1 MQIVEWNPGRPWQEH
16 PATYR
21 RAEMQVLARWI
32 EARLSGSVIGWRG
45 SGRSHLLGFLCHRP
59 EVLQSY
65 FTQPGAVVILAP
77 VDLHNLPAR
86 SLAAFYRVILR
97 TFYEIRHRLPVD
109 MQALTAALFQ
119 ECRTATD
126 PFVTQSAL
134 RELLLHAQAR
144 SYRVVLVL
152 DRFDAS
158 CRMLTPAMGET
169 LSGLRDSFRDT
180 LSYIVGVRQSLT
192 YLEALP
198 LPDDLRRLLTAHTC
212 HLGAYAA
219 DDARQMINQLTRVSA
234 RPPSTVEVEA
244 LLALSGRY
252 PTLLKA
258 VADWWLLTRPHP
270 PLDAWPD
277 AVLAAPN
284 THHALQELWQNF
296 TQEEQEVLATLRPQG
311 SGLMAFLPARQQ
323 RFAAVCHTLVVKGI
337 CRVQSDRDGAPT
349 WVVASALLSLYSRCQ
364 RHTSRGGLWFDP
376 IRTQLYQGATPLN
389 DLTPKEAAI
398 LTFLLQ
404 QPNRRHTY
412 TELILPVWDSA
423 ERYHGVTNDSLFQI
437 VRSLRQKLE
446 ADPSHPC
453 YLVNW
458 RGKPE
463 GGYILYPEGRPE
475 EVGRQEVRATRRE
488 QEEDGKREAEGK
500 RQTVEDRR

>member
-21 RAEMQVLARWI
+21 MAEMQVLARWI
-32 EARLSGSVIGWRG
+32 EARVSGSVIGWRG
-45 SGRSHLLGFLCHRP
+45 SGRSNLLGFLCHRP
-59 EVLQSY
+59 EVLRSY
-65 FTQPGAVVILAP
+65 FSRPEQVVILAP

-97 TFYEIRHRLPVD
+97 TFYEIRHRLPAD
-109 MQALTAALFQ
+109 MQEVAATLFQ

-126 PFVTQSAL
+126 PFVPQSAL

-158 CRMLTPAMGET
+158 CRLLTPAMGET

-180 LSYIVGVRQSLT
+180 LSYIVGVRQNLT

-212 HLGAYAA
+212 HLGAYDAA
-219 DDARQMINQLTRVSA
+219 DARQMIHQLTRVSA
-234 RPPSTVEVEA
+234 CPPNVVEVEA

-270 PLDAWPD
+270 PLDEWGD
-277 AVLAAPN
+277 AVLTAPN
-284 THHALQELWQNF
+284 TQHALQELWQNF
-296 TQEEQEVLATLRPQG
+296 TQEEQEVLATLAPVG
-311 SGLMAFLPARQQ
+311 SSLIAFPPARRQ
-323 RFAAVCHTLVVKGI
+323 RFATVCRALVAKGI
-337 CRVQSDRDGAPT
+337 CRVLGDPDGAPT
-349 WVVASALLSLYSRCQ
+349 WGVTSALLLLHSRRL

-376 IRTQLYQGATPLN
+376 ARSQLYQGQAPLT

-412 TELILPVWDSA
+412 TELILHAWDSA
-423 ERYHGVTNDSLFQI
+423 ERYHGVTNDSLFQV
-437 VRSLRQKLE
+437 VRTLRQKLE
-446 ADPSHPC
+446 TDPSQPC

-463 GGYILYPEGRPE
+463 GGYLLYPEGRPG
-475 EVGRQEVRATRRE
+475 EVGRWEERGQRTEGRR
-488 QEEDGKREAEGK
+488 Q
-500 RQTVEDRR
+500 EDRRQKTEGRRQKTR